1 MMNQGYKKYK
11 PFTPIDL
18 PDRQWPNR
26 VIDHAPIWCS
36 VDLRDGNQALVDPM
50 NLEEKLEYFKTLI
63 AVGFKEIEV
72 GFPSASET
80 EYEILRTLIDGH
92 YIPDDVTI
100 QVLVQA
106 RPHLIKKTFEAIDGA
121 KNVIVHFYNSTSTL
135 QRKVVFKTDMD
146 GVIQIA
152 VDGARLIYELTE
164 EEKKRHPEMNI
175 RFEYS
180 PESFTGTEMDN
191 AVEICRRV
199 MEELHITKENPIILN
214 LPSTVEGSSPNGYAD
229 QIEYFCR
236 HLPNRDA
243 AIISLHPHNDRGE
256 GVAATELAMMA
267 GADRVEGTLFGNGE
281 RTGNV
286 DVVTLAL
293 NMWTQGVDPEL
304 DFHNI
309 NKIKEV
315 YERCTKMQVPPRQP
329 YAGELVFT
337 AFSGSHQDAINKG
350 KIYMEESGTP
360 YWEIPYLPIDPADV
374 GREYEPIIRIN
385 SQSGKGGTA
394 FILANNYG
402 IKMPKSMHPEFSA
415 VVQKACD
422 EKGKELKAEE
432 VFDLFQ
438 QEYRN
443 VCGPYRLVNYKISEE
458 KNEQDDLTHV
468 HFSGELKYKDNAPV
482 QIEGNGNGPVAAF
495 CDAMNQTEVASYQF
509 VDYSEHAISV
519 GSDSKAISY
528 IHLKNPQ
535 GKDIFGIGVSHNIGY
550 ASMKGIICA
559 INRDQ
564 ADTMR
569 DDTMPG
575 IFEVC

>member
-256 GVAATELAMMA
+256 GVAATELALMA

-564 ADTMR
+564 PDTMR